1 MNPPNLFAALNQSGA
16 LRTLDL
22 AFAQSLQRLEPDTD
36 PQVLAGAALA
46 SLAVTSGHAGL
57 DPARAAMVLDARD
70 GPPPTFPDPA
80 AWQRSLAVS
89 RWVDQ
94 PQPEAPA
101 AADCPLVLERGL
113 LYLRRYREYERRLAL
128 GLQRIAAQAPPPV
141 DAATLAPLFAQLFP
155 NATATPRTAAPT
167 PLPPAEGARGAGEGS
182 GLPAPSLQQEGTN
195 PPAPSIKGSNQAAPA
210 HSPDRQAQAAALAL
224 RRMLLLVTGGPGTG
238 KTTTIARMLLLR
250 IAQARAAGTSPPRI
264 ALAAPTGRASERMAE
279 SLRLAV
285 ARAMEQGLPPPCD
298 TPTPEMSPLP
308 STAPHPDAFPLP
320 PAGEGTR
327 RAGEGSPPTDLP
339 STAPD
344 PGVFPLPP
352 AGEGARR
359 AGEGSPATDLP
370 STAPHLDAF
379 PLPPAGEGARRAG
392 EGSAPIDPH
401 GNSALPSGASTLH
414 RLLGVIP
421 DSPHFHHNADN
432 PLPFDLIV
440 VDEAS
445 MVDLP
450 LMCKLVEAVAD
461 GTQLIL
467 LGDADQLP
475 SVEAGDVLA
484 AILQAAGPGDAL
496 QPEDAQALHPLL
508 GSAPV
513 DPPAVTSATR
523 SGGLAGHRVHLL
535 RGYRQAEDFALAPL
549 ADAIRAGDADTA
561 LALIRSGELPGVH
574 FHEDGEDPLTL
585 GRDALLAHW
594 RALANA
600 QDPAAALRDAARLR
614 LLTAVRAG
622 PQGARG
628 LNARIEQL
636 LADTGAGAP
645 RLGGASPWFQGRLLL
660 ITENSY
666 RHGLFNGDV
675 GICLRSDPGALP
687 GRSDARPSPDQGDA
701 SAVTTRGHAP
711 PSSRPGHAGD
721 RAHHDAPAT
730 DSRAQGPLVAWFE
743 GDGDGQVRGFHP
755 AALPAHESAFAMT
768 VHKAQ
773 GSEFDEVWLQLPT
786 RDARVLSR
794 ELLYTGLTRARRA
807 LHLAGSEAV
816 MRAALARHAARISG
830 LAWRLGAKDDKP
842 PPVPA
847 PTPAPL
853 PQPPP
858 SAPVQGALF

>member
-1 MNPPNLFAALNQSGA
+1 MNHPTLFNALIKADA
-16 LRTLDL
+16 LRPLDL
-22 AFAQSLQRLEPDTD
+22 AFAQSLQRLAPDTD

-57 DPARAAMVLDARD
+57 DPARAAMLLDARE
-70 GPPPTFPDPA
+70 GPSPAMPDPA
-80 AWQRSLAVS
+80 DWQRTLAAS

-94 PQPEAPA
+94 PAPEDPA
-101 AADCPLVLERGL
+101 AADCPLVLEHGL

-128 GLQRIAAQAPPPV
+128 GLQRIAAQSPPPF

-155 NATATPRTAAPT
+155 NPAI
-167 PLPPAEGARGAGEGS
+167 PLPPAGEGARRAGEGT
-182 GLPAPSLQQEGTN
+182 A
-195 PPAPSIKGSNQAAPA
+195 PPAPSVYQDGTHPPAQSHNQ
-210 HSPDRQAQAAALAL
+210 DRQAQAAALAL
-224 RRMLLLVTGGPGTG
+224 RRTLLLVTGGPGTG
-238 KTTTIARMLLLR
+238 KTTTIARLLLLR
-250 IAQARAAGTSPPRI
+250 IAQAQASNTPAPRI
-264 ALAAPTGRASERMAE
+264 ALAAPTGRAAERMAE

-285 ARAMEQGLPPPCD
+285 ARAIADGIQLV
-298 TPTPEMSPLP
+298 PTPAAAAPGQAKPSPHPVASPPHQATEPPHPVASPLP
-308 STAPHPDAFPLP
+308 QAPEPANPAVSPLP
-320 PAGEGTR
+320 Q
-327 RAGEGSPPTDLP
+327 
-339 STAPD
+339 
-344 PGVFPLPP
+344 

-359 AGEGSPATDLP
+359 AGEGQP
-370 STAPHLDAF
+370 STWNSL
-379 PLPPAGEGARRAG
+379 LPT
-392 EGSAPIDPH
+392 
-401 GNSALPSGASTLH
+401 GASTLH

-421 DSPHFHHNADN
+421 DSPNFRHNADN

-496 QPEDAQALHPLL
+496 QPQDAQALQALL
-508 GSAPV
+508 GN
-513 DPPAVTSATR
+513 PPGDTTPATTHG
-523 SGGLAGHRVHLL
+523 GGLAGHRVHLL
-535 RGYRQAEDFALAPL
+535 RGYRQADDFALAPL
-549 ADAIRAGDADTA
+549 ADAVRAGDADTA
-561 LALIRSGELPGVH
+561 LALLRSGELAGVH

-594 RALANA
+594 RALADA

-636 LADTGAGAP
+636 LAETGSGAR
-645 RLGGASPWFQGRLLL
+645 RLGAASPWFQGRLLL

-675 GICLRSDPGALP
+675 GICLRSDASPSS
-687 GRSDARPSPDQGDA
+687 GRSDEGAA
-701 SAVTTRGHAP
+701 SGPGQSGGTA
-711 PSSRPGHAGD
+711 SRRDPG
-721 RAHHDAPAT
+721 T

-773 GSEFDEVWLQLPT
+773 GSEFDTVWLQLPT

-794 ELLYTGLTRARRA
+794 ELLYTGITRARRA

-816 MRAALARHAARISG
+816 IRSALARHAARISG
-830 LAWRLGAKDDKP
+830 LAWRLGAQQQAAPAKP
-842 PPVPA
+842 ATEPA
-847 PTPAPL
+847 TAL
-853 PQPPP
+853 
-858 SAPVQGALF
+858 PVQGSLF

>member
-1 MNPPNLFAALNQSGA
+1 MNHPTLFNALIKADA
-16 LRTLDL
+16 LRPLDL
-22 AFAQSLQRLEPDTD
+22 AFAQSLQRLAPDTD

-57 DPARAAMVLDARD
+57 DPSRAGMLLDTRE
-70 GPPPTFPDPA
+70 GPAPALPDPTD
-80 AWQRSLAVS
+80 WQRTLAAS

-94 PQPEAPA
+94 PNPQDPA
-101 AADCPLVLERGL
+101 AADCPLVLERDL

-128 GLQRIAAQAPPPV
+128 GLQRIAAQSPPPF

-155 NATATPRTAAPT
+155 QASS
-167 PLPPAEGARGAGEGS
+167 LPMGEGARRAGEGT
-182 GLPAPSLQQEGTN
+182 GLPEPSVDQEGAAPLAPS
-195 PPAPSIKGSNQAAPA
+195 
-210 HSPDRQAQAAALAL
+210 HHPDRQAQAAALAL
-224 RRMLLLVTGGPGTG
+224 RRTLLLVTGGPGTG
-238 KTTTIARMLLLR
+238 KTTTIARLLLLR
-250 IAQARAAGTSPPRI
+250 IAQAHASNTPAPRI
-264 ALAAPTGRASERMAE
+264 ALAAPTGRAAERMAE

-285 ARAMEQGLPPPCD
+285 TRAI
-298 TPTPEMSPLP
+298 
-308 STAPHPDAFPLP
+308 
-320 PAGEGTR
+320 AGG
-327 RAGEGSPPTDLP
+327 
-339 STAPD
+339 
-344 PGVFPLPP
+344 
-352 AGEGARR
+352 
-359 AGEGSPATDLP
+359 
-370 STAPHLDAF
+370 
-379 PLPPAGEGARRAG
+379 
-392 EGSAPIDPH
+392 IDPALAD
-401 GNSALPSGASTLH
+401 ALPSGASTLH

-421 DSPHFHHNADN
+421 DSPHFRHHADN
-432 PLPFDLIV
+432 PLPLDLIV

-496 QPEDAQALHPLL
+496 QPQDAQALQALL
-508 GSAPV
+508 GNAPG
-513 DPPAVTSATR
+513 DTTPTASHG
-523 SGGLAGHRVHLL
+523 GGLAGHRVHLL
-535 RGYRQAEDFALAPL
+535 RGYRQADDFALAPL
-549 ADAIRAGDADTA
+549 AAAVRAGDADTA
-561 LALIRSGELPGVH
+561 LALLRSGELAGVH

-594 RALANA
+594 RALADA
-600 QDPAAALRDAARLR
+600 QDPAAALRAAARLR

-636 LADTGAGAP
+636 LAETGSGAR
-645 RLGGASPWFQGRLLL
+645 RLGAASPWFQGRLLL

-675 GICLRSDPGALP
+675 GICLRSDASPSS
-687 GRSDARPSPDQGDA
+687 GRSDEGA
-701 SAVTTRGHAP
+701 SSG
-711 PSSRPGHAGD
+711 PGQSGG
-721 RAHHDAPAT
+721 T

-773 GSEFDEVWLQLPT
+773 GSEFDTVWLQLPT

-794 ELLYTGLTRARRA
+794 ELLYTGITRARRA

-816 MRAALARHAARISG
+816 IRSALARHAARISG
-830 LAWRLGAKDDKP
+830 LAWRLGAQQQAAPAKP
-842 PPVPA
+842 A
-847 PTPAPL
+847 TE
-853 PQPPP
+853 P
-858 SAPVQGALF
+858 STALPVQGSLF

>member
-1 MNPPNLFAALNQSGA
+1 MNHPTLFNALIKADA
-16 LRTLDL
+16 LRPLDL
-22 AFAQSLQRLEPDTD
+22 AFAQSLQRLAPDTD

-57 DPARAAMVLDARD
+57 DPSRAGMLLDTRE
-70 GPPPTFPDPA
+70 GPAPALPDPGD
-80 AWQRSLAVS
+80 WQRTLAAS

-94 PQPEAPA
+94 PNPQDPA
-101 AADCPLVLERGL
+101 AADCPLVLEHGL

-128 GLQRIAAQAPPPV
+128 GLQRIAAQSPPPF

-155 NATATPRTAAPT
+155 HACS
-167 PLPPAEGARGAGEGS
+167 LHMGEGARRAGEGT
-182 GLPAPSLQQEGTN
+182 GLPEPSVDQEGKA
-195 PPAPSIKGSNQAAPA
+195 PPAPS
-210 HSPDRQAQAAALAL
+210 HHPDRQAQAAALAL
-224 RRMLLLVTGGPGTG
+224 RRTLLLVTGGPGTG
-238 KTTTIARMLLLR
+238 KTTTIARLLLLR
-250 IAQARAAGTSPPRI
+250 IAQAHASNTPAPRI
-264 ALAAPTGRASERMAE
+264 ALAAPTGRAAERMAE

-285 ARAMEQGLPPPCD
+285 TRAI
-298 TPTPEMSPLP
+298 
-308 STAPHPDAFPLP
+308 
-320 PAGEGTR
+320 AGG
-327 RAGEGSPPTDLP
+327 
-339 STAPD
+339 
-344 PGVFPLPP
+344 
-352 AGEGARR
+352 
-359 AGEGSPATDLP
+359 
-370 STAPHLDAF
+370 
-379 PLPPAGEGARRAG
+379 
-392 EGSAPIDPH
+392 IDPALAD
-401 GNSALPSGASTLH
+401 ALPSGASTLH

-421 DSPHFHHNADN
+421 DSPHFRHHADN
-432 PLPFDLIV
+432 PLPLDLIV

-496 QPEDAQALHPLL
+496 QPQDAQALQALL
-508 GSAPV
+508 GNAPG
-513 DPPAVTSATR
+513 DTTPAAGHG
-523 SGGLAGHRVHLL
+523 GGLAGHRVHLL
-535 RGYRQAEDFALAPL
+535 RGYRQADDFALAPL
-549 ADAIRAGDADTA
+549 ADAVRAGDADTA
-561 LALIRSGELPGVH
+561 LALLRSGELAGVH

-594 RALANA
+594 RALADA

-636 LADTGAGAP
+636 LAETGSGAR
-645 RLGGASPWFQGRLLL
+645 RLGAASPWFQGRLLL

-675 GICLRSDPGALP
+675 GICLRSEASPSSGRSGEGPPSGPGQSGGTANRRDPG
-687 GRSDARPSPDQGDA
+687 
-701 SAVTTRGHAP
+701 
-711 PSSRPGHAGD
+711 
-721 RAHHDAPAT
+721 T

-773 GSEFDEVWLQLPT
+773 GSEFDTVWLQLPT

-794 ELLYTGLTRARRA
+794 ELLYTGITRARRA

-816 MRAALARHAARISG
+816 IRSALARHAARISG
-830 LAWRLGAKDDKP
+830 LAWRLGAQQQA
-842 PPVPA
+842 VPA
-847 PTPAPL
+847 KPATEPATAL
-853 PQPPP
+853 
-858 SAPVQGALF
+858 PVQGSLF

>member
-1 MNPPNLFAALNQSGA
+1 
-16 LRTLDL
+16 
-22 AFAQSLQRLEPDTD
+22 
-36 PQVLAGAALA
+36 
-46 SLAVTSGHAGL
+46 
-57 DPARAAMVLDARD
+57 
-70 GPPPTFPDPA
+70 
-80 AWQRSLAVS
+80 
-89 RWVDQ
+89 
-94 PQPEAPA
+94 
-101 AADCPLVLERGL
+101 
-113 LYLRRYREYERRLAL
+113 
-128 GLQRIAAQAPPPV
+128 
-141 DAATLAPLFAQLFP
+141 
-155 NATATPRTAAPT
+155 
-167 PLPPAEGARGAGEGS
+167 
-182 GLPAPSLQQEGTN
+182 
-195 PPAPSIKGSNQAAPA
+195 
-210 HSPDRQAQAAALAL
+210 
-224 RRMLLLVTGGPGTG
+224 
-238 KTTTIARMLLLR
+238 
-250 IAQARAAGTSPPRI
+250 
-264 ALAAPTGRASERMAE
+264 
-279 SLRLAV
+279 
-285 ARAMEQGLPPPCD
+285 
-298 TPTPEMSPLP
+298 
-308 STAPHPDAFPLP
+308 
-320 PAGEGTR
+320 
-327 RAGEGSPPTDLP
+327 
-339 STAPD
+339 
-344 PGVFPLPP
+344 
-352 AGEGARR
+352 
-359 AGEGSPATDLP
+359 
-370 STAPHLDAF
+370 AF

-392 EGSAPIDPH
+392 EGSAPIDPY

-496 QPEDAQALHPLL
+496 QPEDAQALQPLL

-523 SGGLAGHRVHLL
+523 NGGLAGHRVHLL

-561 LALIRSGELPGVH
+561 LALLRSGELPGVY

-636 LADTGAGAP
+636 LADTGAGAR

-687 GRSDARPSPDQGDA
+687 GRSDARPSPGQGDA
-701 SAVTTRGHAP
+701 SAVTTRGHVP
-711 PSSRPGHAGD
+711 PSPRPGHAGD
-721 RAHHDAPAT
+721 RAHHDTPAT